1 METSE
6 RRTLA
11 YTEGQGGSTLIS
23 ERDQVSLLVQ
33 RYGIIR
39 AQAFTP
45 RESARFIEQLVGAL

>member
-1 METSE
+1 
-6 RRTLA
+6 
-11 YTEGQGGSTLIS
+11 
-23 ERDQVSLLVQ
+23 VSLLVQ